1 MTIHVLI
8 KSLTK
13 QSAAVNPHPFELRNR
28 PETAGEFLD
37 EAVTTCLCEFEAGQ
51 GLFACLTGQELEDM
65 AQGGK
70 ISFDGHNGGAVNVEK
85 AIANARQCFE
95 DGMVR
100 VILDEKRLESLDEAI
115 DISEDSVAVFIRL
128 SMLSG
133 RYW

>member
-1 MTIHVLI
+1 MTIHIIV

-13 QSAAVNPHPFELRNR
+13 GKAEAVPRPFELLNR

-37 EAVTTCLCEFEAGQ
+37 EAVKTCLREFEAGS

-65 AQGGK
+65 AQAGK
-70 ISFDGHNGGAVNVEK
+70 ISFDGHNGGIVSAEK

-100 VILDEKRLESLDEAI
+100 VVLDDKPLESLDEAI
-115 DISEDSVAVFIRL
+115 NISEDSVAVFIRL

>member
-1 MTIHVLI
+1 MTINVLV

-13 QSAAVNPHPFELRNR
+13 KNAEVVPRPFELRNR
-28 PETAGEFLD
+28 PETAGSLLD
-37 EAVTTCLCEFEAGQ
+37 EAVSTCIREFEDGR
-51 GLFACLTGQELEDM
+51 GLFACLTGQELEAM
-65 AQGGK
+65 ANNGK
-70 ISFDGHNGGAVNVEK
+70 ISFDGHNSGNVSVEK

-100 VILDEKRLESLDEAI
+100 VILDEKPLESLDEAI
-115 DISEDSVAVFIRL
+115 DITQDSVATFIRL